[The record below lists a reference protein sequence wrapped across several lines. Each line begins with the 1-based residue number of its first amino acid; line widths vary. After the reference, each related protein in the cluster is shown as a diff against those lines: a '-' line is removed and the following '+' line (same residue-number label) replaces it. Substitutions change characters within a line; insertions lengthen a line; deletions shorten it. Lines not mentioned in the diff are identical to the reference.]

1 MTAYLVLASPGA
13 EAPDERSVV
22 VADSFALWAFIAPVI
37 WLIFNRM
44 WLEAVA
50 AVLVLTVASLL
61 AADAGLAV
69 VGIAVSLA
77 LSLVT
82 ALEGRNWRISALQRR
97 GWRLVDLVESD
108 DPETAFEIHAARVL
122 AGEKVPAPIK
132 HRPSPHPL
140 MFGRPDGGE
149 MGSIGLVPVER
160 K

>member
-13 EAPDERSVV
+13 ETPDERSVV
-22 VADSFALWAFIAPVI
+22 VADSFAPWAFIAPVI
-37 WLIFNRM
+37 WLMFNRM

-50 AVLVLTVASLL
+50 AVLVLTVATLL

-77 LSLVT
+77 LSLIT
-82 ALEGRNWRISALQRR
+82 ALEGRNWRVSTLQRR

-122 AGEKVPAPIK
+122 AGEKPPAPLK
-132 HRPSPHPL
+132 HRPSPPAL

>member
-1 MTAYLVLASPGA
+1 MTSYLVLASPGA

-22 VADSFALWAFIAPVI
+22 VNDGFAVWAFLAPVI
-37 WLIFNRM
+37 WLLFNRM

-50 AVLVLTVASLL
+50 AVLVLSVAALL

-69 VGIAVSLA
+69 VGMAVSLA
-77 LSLVT
+77 LSLIT
-82 ALEGRNWRISALQRR
+82 ALEGRNWRVSALQRR
-97 GWRLVDLVESD
+97 GWRLVDLVECD

-122 AGEKVPAPIK
+122 AGEKAPAPHK
-132 HRPSPHPL
+132 HKPNPYPL
-140 MFGRPDGGE
+140 ALGRPGGGE